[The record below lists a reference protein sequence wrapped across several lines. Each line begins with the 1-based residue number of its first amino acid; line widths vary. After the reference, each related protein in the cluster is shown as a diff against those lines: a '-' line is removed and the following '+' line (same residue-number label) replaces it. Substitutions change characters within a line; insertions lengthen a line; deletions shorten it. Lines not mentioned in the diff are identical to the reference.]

1 MIIILARRSFS
12 FMEKRLQR
20 ARNGGTKGRRKLERG
35 RGWGKIEVRE

>member
-1 MIIILARRSFS
+1 MIIILAGRSFS

-20 ARNGGTKGRRKLERG
+20 ARNGGTKGRRKLKRD